1 VLQADRYMTQE
12 NLQAT
17 IKAAMK
23 TALKA
28 GDKPRLGTVRLMMAE
43 MKRVEVDERIELD
56 DERVLAILD
65 KMLKQRRDSFS
76 QYQAAARE
84 DLASQEAFE
93 ISVIEE
99 FMPAKL
105 DEAELDAMVR
115 AAISDSGASSMQDMG
130 SVMALVKPQAQGR
143 ADMGAVSK
151 MVKALLQ

>member
-1 VLQADRYMTQE
+1 MLQADRYMTQE

-28 GDKPRLGTVRLMMAE
+28 GDKPRLGAVRLMMAE
-43 MKRVEVDERIELD
+43 MKRVEVDERIELN

-76 QYQAAARE
+76 QYQAAGRE
-84 DLASQEAFE
+84 DLADQEAFE

-105 DEAELDAMVR
+105 GEAELDAMVR

-130 SVMALVKPQAQGR
+130 KVMALVKPQAQGR

>member
-1 VLQADRYMTQE
+1 MTQE
-12 NLQAT
+12 NLKAT
-17 IKAAMK
+17 INSAMK
-23 TALKA
+23 SALKA
-28 GDKPRLGTVRLMMAE
+28 GDKPRLGAIRLMMAE

-56 DERVLAILD
+56 DQRVLAILD

-76 QYQAAARE
+76 QYQAAGRD

-99 FMPAKL
+99 FMPARL
-105 DEAELDAMVR
+105 GQEELEAIVR
-115 AAISDSGASSMQDMG
+115 AAIADSGASSMQDMG
-130 SVMALVKPQAQGR
+130 KVMALVKPQTQGR

>member
-1 VLQADRYMTQE
+1 MTQE

-28 GDKPRLGTVRLMMAE
+28 GDKPRLGAVRLMMAE
-43 MKRVEVDERIELD
+43 MKRVEVDERIELN

-76 QYQAAARE
+76 QYQAAGRE
-84 DLASQEAFE
+84 DLADQEAFE

-105 DEAELDAMVR
+105 GEAELDAMVR

-130 SVMALVKPQAQGR
+130 KVMALVKPQAQGR